1 MRVIKAQFDGKSIKL
16 PKHLKQVAPGEVLV
30 IFDSVASGNGERSP
44 WLKAQEAAFA
54 KVWDNDE
61 DSIYDTL

>member
-1 MRVIKAQFDGKSIKL
+1 MRVIKAQFDGKTIKL
-16 PKHLKQVAPGEVLV
+16 PKQLKQVAPGEVLV
-30 IFDSVASGNGERSP
+30 IFDSVPSDNGKRLS